1 MGQLIEVSAKK
12 FNKSII
18 FELNRSV
25 SGQEGM
31 TFHNIS
37 QASLIDEISGQLALE
52 LFQNLDEVESIFV
65 QSNMVTI
72 NFLRNIG
79 DDTKVAE
86 DTLKNF
92 FIFYKESKE

>member
-1 MGQLIEVSAKK
+1 MGQLIEVTTKK

-18 FELNRSV
+18 FELNRSI

-52 LFQNLDEVESIFV
+52 LFKKLAEIDCIFV
-65 QSNMVTI
+65 QSNMVSI
-72 NFLRNIG
+72 NFLRNLG
-79 DDTKVAE
+79 DETQVAE
-86 DTLKNF
+86 DTIKNF